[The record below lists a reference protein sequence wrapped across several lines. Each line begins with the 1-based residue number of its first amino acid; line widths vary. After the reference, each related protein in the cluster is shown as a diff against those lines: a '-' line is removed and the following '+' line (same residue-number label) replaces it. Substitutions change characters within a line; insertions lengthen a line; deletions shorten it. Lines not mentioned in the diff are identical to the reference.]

1 MGAIEARGLTRYYG
15 ELLAV
20 DHIDLSLEEGELFGL
35 LGPNGAGKTTT
46 IRMLIGLLRPS
57 EGQAWVNGY
66 DVIAEPLKVKAS
78 VGVVPETSNL
88 YDELSLYDNLVFM
101 AQLHGV
107 PRRQWRERAEELLHI
122 FELYDRRNSLFQVLS
137 KGLKRRLTIAAALMH
152 RPSILFLDEPT
163 VGLDVV
169 SARTLRGLI
178 ASLNEQGVTV
188 FLTSHYLAE
197 AEQLCDRVAIL
208 VEGQIKTID
217 TPTALRERAKEV
229 EILEVS
235 LSRID
240 KEVREAL
247 EALPG
252 VAGVSISDAAVRL
265 YISSVEET
273 LPRLTTLAMDSGL
286 TIRAINTVTPTLE
299 DAFVKL
305 TGLDAEIMKVSK
317 GEQR

>member
-15 ELLAV
+15 KLLAV
-20 DHIDLSLEEGELFGL
+20 DHIDLSVEEGELFGL

-46 IRMLIGLLRPS
+46 IRMLTGLVRPS

-66 DVIAEPLKVKAS
+66 DVFTEPLRVKAS

-101 AQLHGV
+101 AQLYGV
-107 PRRQWRERAEELLHI
+107 PRRKWQERAEELLHI
-122 FELYDRRNSLFQVLS
+122 FGLYDRRKSLFQVLS

-169 SARTLRGLI
+169 SARALRRLI
-178 ASLNEQGVTV
+178 ADLNEQGVTV
-188 FLTSHYLAE
+188 FLTTHYLAE

-208 VEGQIKTID
+208 VEGRIKVID
-217 TPTALRERAKEV
+217 TPMALRERAKEFEV
-229 EILEVS
+229 LEVV
-235 LSRID
+235 LSRSD
-240 KEVREAL
+240 EEVREAL

-252 VAGVSISDAAVRL
+252 VAAVSISDAAVRL
-265 YISSVEET
+265 HISSVEET
-273 LPRLTTLAMDSGL
+273 IPRLIALAKDNGL
-286 TIRAINTVTPTLE
+286 TIKALNTVTPTLE
-299 DAFVKL
+299 DAFVRL

-317 GEQR
+317 GGE